1 MAANK
6 RSIQGKFAAMNQAAI
21 LVRQDRCAKVRNRN
35 VECLK
40 CAEACTSGCISV
52 VDGELRIDAS
62 KCVGCGTCATVC
74 PTCALEARM
83 PCDAELAA
91 ACEAATRDGAC
102 VVACEPLL
110 AAANS
115 LIDEDAVAHVAC
127 LGRVDE
133 SLVAQTVAA
142 GAREVVL
149 ACGPCE
155 ACAQRHGLAT
165 ANLVAET
172 ANGLI
177 SAFGGQARISVRE
190 GLPAQVFESNAA
202 AAEFAERLEALRQQ
216 GCACAPLS
224 AENATIDEAS
234 SEAASGAL
242 PEDVGA
248 AGPARGAVS
257 GESAEATDSH
267 SSPACKVASADQ
279 LGFALPHVMRDGT
292 LPHFLPERRERLLNA
307 LSEIGEPQ
315 CPVNNRLWGAV
326 VIDGRRC
333 SSCRMCATFC
343 PTGAIRKFDNEDG
356 TFGVMHFPGDCVK
369 CGSCRDI
376 CPEGAILLLDEVKP
390 NYLMGGEVHRYT
402 MKPRSV
408 KIDDPHQILNTMKSL
423 IPGNLYER

>member
-1 MAANK
+1 MAASK
-6 RSIQGKFAAMNQAAI
+6 KSIQGKFDAMNQAAI

-52 VDGELRIDAS
+52 VEGELSIDAS

-91 ACEAATRDGAC
+91 ACEAATRGGAC

-110 AAANS
+110 AAARG
-115 LIDEDAVAHVAC
+115 LVGEGVVASVAC

-172 ANGLI
+172 ANDLI

-202 AAEFAERLEALRQQ
+202 AAEFAERFEALRQQ

-224 AENATIDEAS
+224 AEGALAGKAGGVAS
-234 SEAASGAL
+234 SEGGELAASAQ
-242 PEDVGA
+242 P
-248 AGPARGAVS
+248 
-257 GESAEATDSH
+257 
-267 SSPACKVASADQ
+267 
-279 LGFALPHVMRDGT
+279 GFVLPHVMRDGT

-315 CPVNNRLWGAV
+315 RPVNNRLWGAV

-343 PTGAIRKFDNEDG
+343 PTGAICKFDNEDG

-376 CPEGAILLLDEVKP
+376 CPEDAILLLDEVKP
-390 NYLMGGEVHRYT
+390 NYLMGGEVHRYA
-402 MKPRSV
+402 MKLRSV
-408 KIDDPHQILNTMKSL
+408 KIDDPHQILNTMKGL

>member
-1 MAANK
+1 MGASK
-6 RSIQGKFAAMNQAAI
+6 KSIQGKFAAMNQAAI

-52 VDGELRIDAS
+52 VEGELSIDAS

-91 ACEAATRDGAC
+91 ACETAARDGVC
-102 VVACEPLL
+102 VIACEPLL
-110 AAANS
+110 AAARGLVGTGAAAS
-115 LIDEDAVAHVAC
+115 VAC

-165 ANLVAET
+165 ASLVAET
-172 ANGLI
+172 ANDLI
-177 SAFGGQARISVRE
+177 SAFGGSARISVHE
-190 GLPAQVFESNAA
+190 GLLAQLFKSEDAA
-202 AAEFAERLEALRQQ
+202 AQFAERLKALRQE

-224 AENATIDEAS
+224 AAGAASGEAAGEAGDAAS
-234 SEAASGAL
+234 AEDGEAAS
-242 PEDVGA
+242 
-248 AGPARGAVS
+248 
-257 GESAEATDSH
+257 SAEMA
-267 SSPACKVASADQ
+267 ASAQ
-279 LGFALPHVMRDGT
+279 PGFVLPHVMRDGT

-315 CPVNNRLWGAV
+315 RPVNNRLWGVV

-343 PTGAIRKFDNEDG
+343 PTGAIRKFDNDDG

-402 MKPRSV
+402 MESRSV
-408 KIDDPHQILNTMKSL
+408 KIDDPQQIWNTMKTL
-423 IPGNLYER
+423 IPGNVYER

>member
-1 MAANK
+1 
-6 RSIQGKFAAMNQAAI
+6 MNQTAI

-52 VDGELRIDAS
+52 VEGELSIDAS

-91 ACEAATRDGAC
+91 ACEAATRDGTC

-172 ANGLI
+172 ANDLI

-190 GLPAQVFESNAA
+190 GLPAQLFESEGAA
-202 AAEFAERLEALRQQ
+202 AQFAEKLEALRQR

-224 AENATIDEAS
+224 AEGTAAGKAGGVAS
-234 SEAASGAL
+234 SEGGELAASAQ
-242 PEDVGA
+242 P
-248 AGPARGAVS
+248 
-257 GESAEATDSH
+257 
-267 SSPACKVASADQ
+267 
-279 LGFALPHVMRDGT
+279 GFVLPHVMRDGT

-315 CPVNNRLWGAV
+315 RPVNNRLWGAV

-343 PTGAIRKFDNEDG
+343 PTGAIRKFDNDDG

-369 CGSCRDI
+369 CGSCRDT
-376 CPEGAILLLDEVKP
+376 CPEDAILLLDEVKP
-390 NYLMGGEVHRYT
+390 NYLMGGEVHRYA

-408 KIDDPHQILNTMKSL
+408 KIDDPHQILNTMKGL

>member
-1 MAANK
+1 
-6 RSIQGKFAAMNQAAI
+6 
-21 LVRQDRCAKVRNRN
+21 
-35 VECLK
+35 
-40 CAEACTSGCISV
+40 
-52 VDGELRIDAS
+52 
-62 KCVGCGTCATVC
+62 
-74 PTCALEARM
+74 M

-91 ACEAATRDGAC
+91 ACEAATRGGAC

-110 AAANS
+110 AAARG
-115 LIDEDAVAHVAC
+115 LVGEGVVASVAC

-172 ANGLI
+172 ANDLI

-202 AAEFAERLEALRQQ
+202 AAEFAERFEALRQQ

-224 AENATIDEAS
+224 AEGALAGKAGGVAS
-234 SEAASGAL
+234 SEGGELAASAQ
-242 PEDVGA
+242 P
-248 AGPARGAVS
+248 
-257 GESAEATDSH
+257 
-267 SSPACKVASADQ
+267 
-279 LGFALPHVMRDGT
+279 GFVLPHVMRDGT

-315 CPVNNRLWGAV
+315 RPVNNRLWGAV

-343 PTGAIRKFDNEDG
+343 PTGAICKFDNEDG

-376 CPEGAILLLDEVKP
+376 CPEDAILLLDEVKP
-390 NYLMGGEVHRYT
+390 NYLMGGEVHRYA
-402 MKPRSV
+402 MKLRSV
-408 KIDDPHQILNTMKSL
+408 KIDDPHQILNTMKGL

>member
-1 MAANK
+1 MAASK
-6 RSIQGKFAAMNQAAI
+6 KSIQGKFDAMNQAAI

-172 ANGLI
+172 ANDLI

-190 GLPAQVFESNAA
+190 GLPAQLFESEGAA
-202 AAEFAERLEALRQQ
+202 AQFAEKLEALRQR

-224 AENATIDEAS
+224 AENVTIGKAGGVAS
-234 SEAASGAL
+234 SEGGELAASAQ
-242 PEDVGA
+242 P
-248 AGPARGAVS
+248 
-257 GESAEATDSH
+257 
-267 SSPACKVASADQ
+267 
-279 LGFALPHVMRDGT
+279 GFVLPHVMRDGT
-292 LPHFLPERRERLLNA
+292 LPHFLPERRERLLNT

-315 CPVNNRLWGAV
+315 RPVNNRLWGAV

-343 PTGAIRKFDNEDG
+343 PTGAIRKFDNDDG

-376 CPEGAILLLDEVKP
+376 CPEDAILLLDEVKP
-390 NYLMGGEVHRYT
+390 NYLMGGEVHRYA

-408 KIDDPHQILNTMKSL
+408 KIDDPHQILNTMKGL

>member
-1 MAANK
+1 MAASK
-6 RSIQGKFAAMNQAAI
+6 RSIQGKFDAMNQAAI

-52 VDGELRIDAS
+52 VEGELSIDAS

-172 ANGLI
+172 ANDLI

-190 GLPAQVFESNAA
+190 GLPAQLFESEGAA
-202 AAEFAERLEALRQQ
+202 AQFAEKLEALRQV
-216 GCACAPLS
+216 GCGCAPLS
-224 AENATIDEAS
+224 AEGAVDGGAS
-234 SEAASGAL
+234 DAAS
-242 PEDVGA
+242 PEG
-248 AGPARGAVS
+248 
-257 GESAEATDSH
+257 GESTGSAETAE
-267 SSPACKVASADQ
+267 SAQ
-279 LGFALPHVMRDGT
+279 PGFALPHVMRDGT

-315 CPVNNRLWGAV
+315 RPVNNRLWGAV

-376 CPEGAILLLDEVKP
+376 CPEDAILLLDEVKP
-390 NYLMGGEVHRYT
+390 NYLMGGEVHRYA

-408 KIDDPHQILNTMKSL
+408 KIDDPHQILNTMKGL

>member
-1 MAANK
+1 MAASK
-6 RSIQGKFAAMNQAAI
+6 RSIQGKFAAMNQTAI

-52 VDGELRIDAS
+52 VDGELSIDAS

-133 SLVAQTVAA
+133 SLVAQTAAA
-142 GAREVVL
+142 GASEVVL
-149 ACGPCE
+149 ACGPCA

-172 ANGLI
+172 ANDLI

-190 GLPAQVFESNAA
+190 GLPAQLFESEGVAA
-202 AAEFAERLEALRQQ
+202 QFAEKLEALRQR

-224 AENATIDEAS
+224 AEGAAAGKAGGVAS
-234 SEAASGAL
+234 SEGGELAASAQ
-242 PEDVGA
+242 P
-248 AGPARGAVS
+248 
-257 GESAEATDSH
+257 
-267 SSPACKVASADQ
+267 
-279 LGFALPHVMRDGT
+279 GFVLPHVMRDGT

-315 CPVNNRLWGAV
+315 RPVNNRLWGAV

-343 PTGAIRKFDNEDG
+343 PTGAIRKFDNDDG

-376 CPEGAILLLDEVKP
+376 CPEDAILLLDEVKP
-390 NYLMGGEVHRYT
+390 NYLMGGEVHRYA

-408 KIDDPHQILNTMKSL
+408 KIDDPHQILNTMKGL